1 MNLLALEKA
10 AICDKFD
17 MVDNGEIKYCLGLS
31 IKRDR
36 KNKVITISQSNYI
49 ENILVK
55 FGMKNCRPVA
65 TPLEPGVKYFKTTEE
80 DVQFDV
86 KTYQQ
91 AIGSLTY
98 AAICTRPDISAA
110 VGALSQFMS
119 KPSEIHWTGVK
130 RILRYLRGTS
140 NHGLLYDGNGCNEL
154 YSFSDADWAGDVN
167 TRRSTSG
174 YVNKF
179 GNSTITWSSRRQP
192 TVAKSSTEAEY
203 VSLSAATQ
211 EVIWLRRL
219 FKCLGIDSDS
229 PSKIYEDNQGAIEI
243 SRNPKHHD
251 RTKHIDVC
259 HHFVRERV
267 ASNEVAVLYCPTD
280 NMIANIMTKGLGAV
294 KYRKFRDGLACSM
307 STVSVE

>member
-1 MNLLALEKA
+1 M
-10 AICDKFD
+10 
-17 MVDNGEIKYCLGLS
+17 
-31 IKRDR
+31 
-36 KNKVITISQSNYI
+36 
-49 ENILVK
+49 
-55 FGMKNCRPVA
+55 
-65 TPLEPGVKYFKTTEE
+65 
-80 DVQFDV
+80 
-86 KTYQQ
+86 
-91 AIGSLTY
+91 
-98 AAICTRPDISAA
+98 
-110 VGALSQFMS
+110 
-119 KPSEIHWTGVK
+119 
-130 RILRYLRGTS
+130 
-140 NHGLLYDGNGCNEL
+140 

-280 NMIANIMTKGLGAV
+280 NMIADIMTKGLGAV
-294 KYRKFRDGLACSM
+294 KYWKFRDGLGVFDVNC
-307 STVSVE
+307 VFRVGG